1 MLYYIYIHTYDWNCT
16 PKYRFGPLVIGI
28 PSPSSGRVNNFEP
41 LPSDRKMWRSFCIKY
56 STAVKTET
64 FRSPWEASPCLQCSL
79 LVLSNP
85 FKKNEVRNCCG
96 CASFR
101 ALVIT
106 CRQMSEAWVAPQSY
120 WVLVLKHATI
130 GGLSKRPRIAP
141 MDLEINHLAMSP
153 NPRTLG
159 PLK

>member
-1 MLYYIYIHTYDWNCT
+1 MWNMGVLLLWLYNVVLYIYTH
-16 PKYRFGPLVIGI
+16 KYRFGPLVIGI

-56 STAVKTET
+56 STAVKTEI

-79 LVLSNP
+79 LVLANP
-85 FKKNEVRNCCG
+85 FKKNEVRNCWG

-120 WVLVLKHATI
+120 WVLVFKTCHNRWLEQKATDCSD
-130 GGLSKRPRIAP
+130 GFGDQPFGYESKP
-141 MDLEINHLAMSP
+141 
-153 NPRTLG
+153 
-159 PLK
+159 